1 MRFDG
6 LAIRR
11 QKTSKA
17 CGLLAVWLV
26 LLLTCLLVGC
36 RSTTNVVNPKQTTD
50 AATNAA
56 EPKQADETTY
66 SQAEYPLTRNGLAL
80 HLERIALEGTE
91 PKKNILLVHGVT
103 YSSHEFD
110 IDYEDYS
117 LARRLAREG
126 YGVWL
131 LDIAGFGQ
139 SEAVTDGFLP
149 DSDYAAEDIYAAVER
164 IVAETG
170 QERIDVLGWS
180 WGTVTVSRFVAAH
193 PEHVDKVVLYA
204 PILCGIGEYSVTEP
218 FHHNTWEHAADDF
231 QKNDD
236 GSFDDTASDPIV
248 REVFCS
254 TCWHYDGESSPNG
267 GRRDIC
273 VDASV
278 ELIDLE
284 RIERPTLV
292 ICGNQDPY
300 LNMDLVNACLSHLPE
315 GSKLEV
321 IDGASHVAYI
331 EKPYYRDFQDRL
343 MAFLDAA

>member
-1 MRFDG
+1 MRCWEQ
-6 LAIRR
+6 AIKR
-11 QKTSKA
+11 QGTSKA
-17 CGLLAVWLV
+17 CRPLVICLMLLSLFLLGGCGTTAGTTTGTAGLA
-26 LLLTCLLVGC
+26 
-36 RSTTNVVNPKQTTD
+36 QT
-50 AATNAA
+50 AS
-56 EPKQADETTY
+56 ETY
-66 SQAEYPLTRNGLAL
+66 SLTEYPLKRNGLAL
-80 HLERIALEGTE
+80 HLERIALEGTTPE
-91 PKKNILLVHGVT
+91 KNILLVHGVT
-103 YSSHEFD
+103 YSSKEFD

-139 SEAVTDGFLP
+139 SEAVEDGFLP
-149 DSDYAAEDIYAAVER
+149 NSDYAAEDINAAVDQ
-164 IVAETG
+164 IVSETG
-170 QERIDVLGWS
+170 QDRIDVLGWS
-180 WGTVTVSRFVAAH
+180 WGTVTVSRFVGAH
-193 PEHVDKVVLYA
+193 PNHVGKVILYA
-204 PILCGIGEYSVTEP
+204 PILCGIGEYPVTDP

-231 QKNDD
+231 QANDD

-273 VDASV
+273 VSNSV
-278 ELIDLE
+278 KLIDLE

-300 LNMDLVNACLSHLPE
+300 LNMDLVNDSLSHLPR
-315 GSKLEV
+315 GSQLEV

-331 EKPYYRDFQDRL
+331 EARSWWYRWRGRSYADCRWWGC
-343 MAFLDAA
+343 